1 MSNPFRGTQ
10 QTIPGAAAHA
20 LPEQRMVF
28 IRKVYAAFMA
38 SILVAAAGA
47 VATLRVPGVGEFVAN
62 NYFLVIFGEFAAL
75 AGVIFLRRKKGVNVA
90 AFAAFAA
97 LTGLTTGLIVSS
109 YLQAGLYD
117 VVVQA
122 AGLTVVAFGSLTGY
136 AFLTKKDFSFMRG
149 FVTIGLFV
157 VLGGAV
163 LTWFVQSSALNFAVS
178 AGGVLLFSGFIL
190 YDTSNII
197 HHYREDEWVG
207 AAMGLYLNVLNL
219 FLFLLRLLSSRD

>member
-1 MSNPFRGTQ
+1 MNNPFQRTHR
-10 QTIPGAAAHA
+10 TMHGAVAHG
-20 LPEQRMVF
+20 LPEERMVF

-47 VATLRVPGVGEFVAN
+47 VATLRVPGVNQFVAN
-62 NYFLVIFGEFAAL
+62 NYFLVIIGQFLAL
-75 AGVIFLRRKKGVNVA
+75 GGVVFLRRAKGVNIA

-97 LTGLTTGLIVSS
+97 LTGLTTGLIVVS
-109 YLQAGLYD
+109 YLNAGLYD

-136 AFLTKKDFSFMRG
+136 AFVTKKDFSFMRG

-157 VLGGAV
+157 VIGGAI
-163 LTWFVQSSALNFAVS
+163 LTWFVQSSALSFAVS

-219 FLFLLRLLSSRD
+219 FLFLLQLLSSRD

>member
-1 MSNPFRGTQ
+1 MNNPFQRTQ
-10 QTIPGAAAHA
+10 QTMHGAVANA

-28 IRKVYAAFMA
+28 IRKVYSAFMA
-38 SILVAAAGA
+38 SIAVAAAGA

-62 NYFLVIFGEFAAL
+62 NYILVIVGEFVAL
-75 AGVIFLRRKKGVNVA
+75 GGVIFLRRKKGVNVA
-90 AFAAFAA
+90 AFALFAA
-97 LTGLTTGLIVSS
+97 LTGLTTGLIVAS
-109 YLQAGLYD
+109 YLQAGMYD

-136 AFLTKKDFSFMRG
+136 AFVSKKDFSFMRG

-163 LTWFVQSSALNFAVS
+163 LTWFVQSSALSFAVS

-197 HHYREDEWVG
+197 HHYKEDEWVS
-207 AAMGLYLNVLNL
+207 AAMGMYLNVLNL